1 MFQNFVK
8 SSISSQISP
17 TSTANSA
24 GKVEMIDDALSSYT
38 EEYSVTDMIP
48 MMPLPKNSEDEII
61 FVLPKDDEDNIQED
75 IMVNAQTAMG
85 SFINANPANFVF
97 LTLGSSFYLW

>member
-17 TSTANSA
+17 TPTATSA

-38 EEYSVTDMIP
+38 EEDSFTDMIP
-48 MMPLPKNSEDEII
+48 MMPLPKNSEDGII
-61 FVLPKDDEDNIQED
+61 FVLPKEDGDKIQDD
-75 IMVNAQTAMG
+75 IMVN
-85 SFINANPANFVF
+85 
-97 LTLGSSFYLW
+97 